1 MTFEVQKYNI
11 YLRFKSEVKWLNAKM
26 GRPTENPQTYQ
37 ATVRFDEECKEILD
51 EYCSQEQVGRNE
63 AIRRGI
69 KKLKCDIKK

>member
-1 MTFEVQKYNI
+1 M
-11 YLRFKSEVKWLNAKM
+11 NAKM

-37 ATVRFDEECKEILD
+37 ATVRFDEECKKIID

-69 KKLKCDIKK
+69 KKLKGDIKK

>member
-1 MTFEVQKYNI
+1 M
-11 YLRFKSEVKWLNAKM
+11 NAKM

-51 EYCSQEQVGRNE
+51 EYCGQEQVGRNE

>member
-1 MTFEVQKYNI
+1 
-11 YLRFKSEVKWLNAKM
+11 M

-69 KKLKCDIKK
+69 KKLKCDIKNKCTRPPWKDKRVHFS